1 MLRNFLVLLAYS
13 AALNAQ
19 ALDGKPDI
27 YGRIDLALQYVSQD
41 SDYPMR
47 SDNYRAGTELKSN
60 YSRLGVRGSEAI
72 DEKNTLIYQLE
83 FAITPDER
91 GGEGHFKHR
100 NSYIGVNTDYGQLI
114 WGRYDTPLVLA
125 SNNVDLFYNLDGDL
139 ETLTYYAERRASN
152 IVMYTSPNLKGTQ
165 AIVGY
170 VSNEEE
176 AGTTERLKDGYS
188 ATLMHTFGF
197 GLYVAAAYE
206 KHIAAQ
212 DIEVMRVIG
221 QYNIGNWQLGVIAER
236 HDDGVEKDGFLSS
249 LGYNITPTTML
260 KAQYIRSDLIQDDG
274 ESISLGAHHYI
285 KKSTRLYAYS
295 TRIAYDDRA
304 SYFNGVGVEY
314 RF

>member
-1 MLRNFLVLLAYS
+1 MLRYSTALLAFGT
-13 AALNAQ
+13 ALSAQ
-19 ALDGKPDI
+19 ALDGKPEI
-27 YGRIDLALQYVSQD
+27 YGRIDLAFQYVSQD

-47 SDNYRAGTELKSN
+47 ANNYRAGTELKSN
-60 YSRLGVRGSEAI
+60 YSRLGVRGSETI
-72 DEKNTLIYQLE
+72 DENNTLIYQLE

-100 NSYIGVNTDYGQLI
+100 NSYIGVNTNYGQLI

-125 SNNVDLFYNLDGDL
+125 SNSVDLFYNLDGDL
-139 ETLTYYAERRASN
+139 ETLTKYSERRASN
-152 IVMYTSPNLKGTQ
+152 IVMYTSPNLSGTQ

-170 VSNEEE
+170 ISNEEE
-176 AGTTERLKDGYS
+176 AGTSERLKDGYS

-197 GLYVAAAYE
+197 GLYIAAAYE
-206 KHIAAQ
+206 KHIAEQ
-212 DIEVMRVIG
+212 GVEVMRLVG

-236 HDDGVEKDGFLSS
+236 HDDGVEKDGILTS

-260 KAQYIRSDLIQDDG
+260 KAQYIRSDLILDDG

-295 TRIAYDDRA
+295 TRTAYDEKA